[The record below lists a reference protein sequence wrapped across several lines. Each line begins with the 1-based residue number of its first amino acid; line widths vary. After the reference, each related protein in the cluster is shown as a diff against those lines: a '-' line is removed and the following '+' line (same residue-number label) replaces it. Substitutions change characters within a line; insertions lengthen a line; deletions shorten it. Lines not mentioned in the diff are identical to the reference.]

1 MGSSAILKV
10 LIGMQPF
17 SVVPILGGDLK
28 IQIREIERKIFY
40 IPSQIFPF
48 LANVGFGLVVTL
60 IRASLAC
67 NTKEQKVFTSN
78 IERQNVVAYYFP
90 PPVWGMRR
98 QRWWGAFCTPVLS
111 ISMCAAR
118 HPLILTANLIEN
130 HKKECSRNFFLQSQI
145 SHNLTEWISEHFYIV
160 K

>member
-1 MGSSAILKV
+1 MGKLLGSSAATAILKV

-28 IQIREIERKIFY
+28 IKIREIAKKIFLILLGITY
-40 IPSQIFPF
+40 IPSKIFPF

-90 PPVWGMRR
+90 PPV
-98 QRWWGAFCTPVLS
+98 
-111 ISMCAAR
+111 
-118 HPLILTANLIEN
+118 
-130 HKKECSRNFFLQSQI
+130 
-145 SHNLTEWISEHFYIV
+145 
-160 K
+160 